1 MPFYTIKW
9 VQNICSHVDLRR
21 TEFPLWWCARFA
33 KIAGK
38 VLRGSQFLRL
48 AYFASQCFIFIGK
61 PFLQSQGNTFENWHF
76 HDSMKTVVNVC
87 CHQHLFAGGF
97 YRFLNLWVAYSR
109 NVFYSHPLFFL
120 CGGGPRMQLHSPV
133 DDCFGSQN
141 HVKLLRVSGMI
152 IQPPP
157 REPKYLRAL
166 LQTHRASR
174 EEQWR
179 RLVQLDTRLN
189 WSENMFKRG

>member
-97 YRFLNLWVAYSR
+97 YKFLNLWVAYSR
-109 NVFYSHPLFFL
+109 NVFYSHPLFSVWW
-120 CGGGPRMQLHSPV
+120 GAA
-133 DDCFGSQN
+133 D
-141 HVKLLRVSGMI
+141 
-152 IQPPP
+152 
-157 REPKYLRAL
+157 A
-166 LQTHRASR
+166 ASFACWWLFR
-174 EEQWR
+174 IPISCQAFTCKWH
-179 RLVQLDTRLN
+179 DNPATTKGTKI
-189 WSENMFKRG
+189 SESTSTNA